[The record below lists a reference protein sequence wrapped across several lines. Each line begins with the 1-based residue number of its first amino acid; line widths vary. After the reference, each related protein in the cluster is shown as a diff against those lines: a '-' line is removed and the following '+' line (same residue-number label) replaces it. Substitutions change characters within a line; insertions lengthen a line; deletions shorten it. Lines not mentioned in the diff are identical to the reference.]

1 MGFPCPRCHSRHTSL
16 RPVRKH
22 NAFWTCLGC
31 GHQFSSPPR
40 SRGSEWGC
48 LLVVVLVSVTLIKGL
63 FFPSAHPPPNKP
75 APASNEMK
83 ATLSTSHNLIK
94 AKVYPPARKN
104 LQGIIDEAPG
114 TPEADHAKTLLDS
127 IPK

>member
-1 MGFPCPRCHSRHTSL
+1 
-16 RPVRKH
+16 
-22 NAFWTCLGC
+22 
-31 GHQFSSPPR
+31 
-40 SRGSEWGC
+40 
-48 LLVVVLVSVTLIKGL
+48 VVVLVSVTLIKGL

-75 APASNEMK
+75 APASYEMK
-83 ATLSTSHNLIK
+83 ATLSTSRNLIK

-104 LQGIIDEAPG
+104 LQGIIDEAPR